1 MHVARKHQVVT
12 VLTTFETVGTGVR
25 LAVDLHYDTRN
36 PFGAQIRF
44 PAVAWTVARDLLD
57 GGLLGPS
64 GLGDVRIRPL
74 PGDQDRTLVEFASP
88 TGHALFA
95 VRTTVLADFLWQT
108 YEAVP
113 PETELTWVDL
123 DGAVS
128 GLLGDPAA

>member
-1 MHVARKHQVVT
+1 VTSKHRVVT
-12 VLTTFETVGTGVR
+12 VLTTFEMVGTGAR
-25 LAVDLHYDTRN
+25 MAVDLHYDTRN

-44 PAVAWTVARDLLD
+44 PAVAWTVARDVLD

-64 GLGDVRIRPL
+64 GIGDVHIRPL
-74 PGDQDRTLVEFASP
+74 PGDPDQTLVEFASP

-95 VRTTVLADFLWQT
+95 ARTSVLADFLWQT

-113 PETELTWVDL
+113 PDTELTWVDL
-123 DGAVS
+123 DEALS

>member
-1 MHVARKHQVVT
+1 MHVAHEHQVVT

-74 PGDQDRTLVEFASP
+74 PGDHTLVEFASP
-88 TGHALFA
+88 TGRALFA
-95 VRTTVLADFLWQT
+95 VRTTVLA
-108 YEAVP
+108 
-113 PETELTWVDL
+113 
-123 DGAVS
+123 
-128 GLLGDPAA
+128 

>member
-1 MHVARKHQVVT
+1 VDRKHRVVT
-12 VLTTFETVGTGVR
+12 VLTTFEVVGSGAR
-25 LAVDLHYDTRN
+25 MGVDLRYDTRS

-44 PAVAWTVARDLLD
+44 PAVAWTVARDLID

-74 PGDQDRTLVEFASP
+74 PGDPEHTLLEFASP

-95 VRTTVLADFLWQT
+95 ARTTVLADFLWQT

-113 PETELTWVDL
+113 PDTEDAWFDL
-123 DGAVS
+123 DRALS
-128 GLLGDPAA
+128 GLLGDTAA